1 MNKAARIFLALLGYM
16 AFNLSAN
23 AQYKLWY
30 KEPAATW
37 TEALPLGNG
46 RLGAMV
52 YGIPAVERIQLN
64 EETLWAGQPNDNAN
78 PDAKNALPI
87 IQDLIW
93 KGEYLKA
100 QDMATAKVMSNT
112 NSGMPYQSFGE
123 VNISMPN
130 ITSYK
135 DYYRDLNLDS
145 ARAITRF
152 VTDGVMYQREV
163 IVSMTDNVV
172 MVRLTAS
179 KPGKITINASYSTPH
194 EDVIIRSEGNEATLL
209 GVSSKHEGLKG
220 KVRFMG
226 RMAVK
231 TKGGTT
237 NSQDGIIAV
246 SGADEA
252 VLYISLATNFVNYND
267 ISGDESSLSETI
279 LRHAMQN
286 DYNETKLSHVQKFQS
301 MMGRTSLWLGEDQ
314 QKDLATDERLIHF
327 ANQDDNWLTA
337 TYFTFGRYL
346 LICSSQPGGQPA
358 NLQGIW
364 NDKLFPSWDS
374 KYTTNINLEMNY
386 WPAEPTNLSDLN
398 EPLFRLIREVSQT
411 GVHSARTMYGKD
423 GWVLHHNTDIW
434 RVTGGIDKATSGMW
448 VTGGAWLCSH
458 LWQHYLYTGDREF
471 LREVYPTMKGAAI
484 FLDQMLV
491 KEPKHGWLVISPS
504 VSPENSHPSKDGM
517 VAISA
522 GTTMDNQLIYEL
534 FHAVAE
540 AGKVLG
546 ENDSIAHYYTERLK
560 LMPPMQ
566 IGRWGQLQEWMDDW
580 DDPQDTQRHVSH
592 LYGLFP
598 GTTISPFRTPEL
610 TDAARTSLVHRGD
623 SSTGWSMGWKVCLW
637 ARLLDGNHAYRLIH
651 NQLTLTDDRWLAYGK
666 NKKSGGTYRNLFDAH
681 PPFQIDGNFGCTT
694 GIAEMLAQS
703 HDGCV
708 YLLPALPDAWK
719 AAGEV
724 KGLKVRG
731 GFEIVDMAWKNGKV
745 SHLTMR
751 SNLGGNLRLRNN
763 MPLKGLKKAKGMN
776 PNVLFNVLPS
786 QIMEN
791 HNQEQQQKI
800 LLPKTWT
807 YDIQTTP
814 NQLIKII

>member
-1 MNKAARIFLALLGYM
+1 M

-64 EETLWAGQPNDNAN
+64 EETLWAGQPNDNAS

-194 EDVIIRSEGNEATLL
+194 EDVIIRSEGDEATLL
-209 GVSSKHEGLKG
+209 GVSSKHEDLKG

-279 LRHAMQN
+279 LCHAMQN
-286 DYNETKLSHVQKFQS
+286 DYNEAKLSHVQKFQS

-314 QKDLATDERLIHF
+314 QKDLATDERLIRF

-411 GVHSARTMYGKD
+411 GAHSAKTMYGKD

-517 VAISA
+517 VAIS
-522 GTTMDNQLIYEL
+522 
-534 FHAVAE
+534 
-540 AGKVLG
+540 
-546 ENDSIAHYYTERLK
+546 
-560 LMPPMQ
+560 
-566 IGRWGQLQEWMDDW
+566 
-580 DDPQDTQRHVSH
+580 
-592 LYGLFP
+592 
-598 GTTISPFRTPEL
+598 
-610 TDAARTSLVHRGD
+610 
-623 SSTGWSMGWKVCLW
+623 
-637 ARLLDGNHAYRLIH
+637 
-651 NQLTLTDDRWLAYGK
+651 
-666 NKKSGGTYRNLFDAH
+666 
-681 PPFQIDGNFGCTT
+681 
-694 GIAEMLAQS
+694 
-703 HDGCV
+703 
-708 YLLPALPDAWK
+708 
-719 AAGEV
+719 
-724 KGLKVRG
+724 
-731 GFEIVDMAWKNGKV
+731 
-745 SHLTMR
+745 
-751 SNLGGNLRLRNN
+751 
-763 MPLKGLKKAKGMN
+763 
-776 PNVLFNVLPS
+776 
-786 QIMEN
+786 
-791 HNQEQQQKI
+791 
-800 LLPKTWT
+800 
-807 YDIQTTP
+807 
-814 NQLIKII
+814 